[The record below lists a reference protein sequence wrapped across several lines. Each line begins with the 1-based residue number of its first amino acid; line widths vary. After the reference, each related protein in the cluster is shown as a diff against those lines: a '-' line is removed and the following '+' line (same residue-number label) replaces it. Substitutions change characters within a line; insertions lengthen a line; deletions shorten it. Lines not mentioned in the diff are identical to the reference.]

1 RQKTEHQRV
10 DDVVDEQ
17 QVRPGDLPQVP
28 VQVEPRAR
36 GDRRRDEGPTED
48 GEQVADE
55 QSQHQVESRHTVR
68 HEQWPD
74 HELRPAEV
82 LAGVQ
87 PHETAGPLQPVRRH
101 GFAVELVD
109 GVESIRQRAA
119 RGRYGH
125 RRKAAARPPSMLTIW
140 PVVLL
145 KPPPRWVA
153 AAWLVA
159 YANDPAFGTTA
170 LTLVV
175 ITRLPSSSP
184 CACHTRQASSATRNG
199 PVTLIANAS
208 SHSSSATLPCSSGLG

>member
-1 RQKTEHQRV
+1 
-10 DDVVDEQ
+10 
-17 QVRPGDLPQVP
+17 
-28 VQVEPRAR
+28 
-36 GDRRRDEGPTED
+36 
-48 GEQVADE
+48 
-55 QSQHQVESRHTVR
+55 VR

-74 HELRPAEV
+74 HELRPGEV

-145 KPPPRWVA
+145 KPPPRARSRV
-153 AAWLVA
+153 
-159 YANDPAFGTTA
+159 G
-170 LTLVV
+170 
-175 ITRLPSSSP
+175 SP
-184 CACHTRQASSATRNG
+184 
-199 PVTLIANAS
+199 P
-208 SHSSSATLPCSSGLG
+208 PCSCRTRMTPLSAPPR